1 MARLTKRI
9 VDSLRPL
16 PDRDVFAW
24 DGEIRGF
31 GVRVKPT
38 GVKTYFI
45 QYRNADG
52 RTRRL
57 VIGKHGI
64 LATDQARDFG
74 RQKLAEVLKGEDPSA
89 KRRAARA
96 SMTVSEMCDWYLKEG
111 HAGRLLGRNRRPI
124 KASSLDGDEGRI
136 NVHIKPLIGTQPI
149 RGIILADV
157 EKLQAEIAAGRSAI
171 RAKRRGRGG
180 QTKGGPGVA
189 GRTVS
194 TLRSMLGH
202 AKRQGLIETNP
213 ALGVRVIASNRK
225 LRRLSRDELA
235 LLGTA
240 MGTMEQEGEHPTG
253 LATIRAMLLTG
264 FRRLV
269 EVLGMH
275 RAWIRTK
282 EHSVCLPDTKTG
294 QQIRIIGQAAIDLLV
309 GQPVQKDS
317 PFVFPADWG
326 DGHFIGVVRVLDRVC
341 ARAKLQD
348 VTPHVLRHTFA
359 SIAAELGFTELTIA
373 GLLGHASRGV
383 TQRYIHLDSALVF
396 AADQVAAEIARLVV
410 PDLSRPQRVAAQ

>member
-1 MARLTKRI
+1 MTRLTKRM
-9 VDSLRPL
+9 VDGLRPL

-38 GVKTYFI
+38 GVKTYFV

-64 LATDQARDFG
+64 LATDQARDQG
-74 RQKLAEVLKGEDPSA
+74 RQRLAEVSKGEDPSA
-89 KRRAARA
+89 KRHAARGG
-96 SMTVSEMCDWYLKEG
+96 MTVAEVCDWYLTEG
-111 HAGRLLGRNRRPI
+111 RAGRLLGRNRRSI
-124 KASSLDGDEGRI
+124 KPSSLDGDEGRI
-136 NVHIKPLIGTQPI
+136 DIHIKPLIGAQPI

-202 AKRQGLIETNP
+202 AKRHGLIETNP
-213 ALGVRVIASNRK
+213 ALGVRVIAGNK
-225 LRRLSRDELA
+225 NLRRLSRDELA
-235 LLGTA
+235 LLGT
-240 MGTMEQEGEHPTG
+240 TMASAEQENEHPTG
-253 LATIRAMLLTG
+253 LAAIRAMLLTG
-264 FRRLV
+264 FRRL

-275 RAWIRTK
+275 RAWIRAQ
-282 EHSVCLPDTKTG
+282 EHSICLPDTKTG
-294 QQIRIIGQAAIDLLV
+294 QQVRIIGQAAIDLLAR
-309 GQPVQKDS
+309 QPVREDS

-341 ARAKLQD
+341 ARAKLHG

-373 GLLGHASRGV
+373 GLLGHASKGV
-383 TQRYIHLDSALVF
+383 TQRYIHLDNALVL
-396 AADQVAAEIARLVV
+396 AADRVASEIAQLTVPSSMRTERVAAE
-410 PDLSRPQRVAAQ
+410 

>member
-1 MARLTKRI
+1 MTRLTKRI

-38 GVKTYFI
+38 AVKTYFV

-64 LATDQARDFG
+64 LATDQARDQG
-74 RQKLAEVLKGEDPSA
+74 RQRLAEVSKGEDPSA
-89 KRRAARA
+89 KRHAARGG
-96 SMTVSEMCDWYLKEG
+96 MTVAEVCDWYLAEG
-111 HAGRLLGRNRRPI
+111 RAGRLLGRNRRPI
-124 KASSLDGDEGRI
+124 KASTLDGDECRI
-136 NVHIKPLIGTQPI
+136 KIHIKPLIGMQPV

-157 EKLQAEIAAGRSAI
+157 EKLQAEIAAGRSAA
-171 RAKRRGRGG
+171 RAKRRGCGG
-180 QTKGGPGVA
+180 QTKGGAGIA
-189 GRTVS
+189 GRTIS
-194 TLRSMLGH
+194 TLRSLLGH
-202 AKRQGLIETNP
+202 AKRHGLIETNP

-235 LLGTA
+235 LLGTTMA
-240 MGTMEQEGEHPTG
+240 TMEQEGEHPTG
-253 LATIRAMLLTG
+253 LAAIRVMLLTG
-264 FRRLV
+264 FRRL

-275 RAWIRTK
+275 RGWIRAN

-294 QQIRIIGQAAIDLLV
+294 QQIRVIGQAAIDLLM
-309 GQPVQKDS
+309 GRPAREDS

-326 DGHFIGVVRVLDRVC
+326 NGHFVGAVRVLSRVC
-341 ARAKLQD
+341 VRAGLKD

-359 SIAAELGFTELTIA
+359 SIVAELGFSELTIA
-373 GLLGHASRGV
+373 GLLGHASRGI
-383 TQRYIHLDSALVF
+383 TQRYIHLDGALML
-396 AADQVAAEIARLVV
+396 AADRVAAEIERLVV
-410 PDLSRPQRVAAQ
+410 PNRSTAQRIAAQ

>member
-1 MARLTKRI
+1 MTRLTKRI

-38 GVKTYFI
+38 GVKTYFV

-64 LATDQARDFG
+64 LATDQARDQG
-74 RQKLAEVLKGEDPSA
+74 RQRLAEVSKGEDPSA
-89 KRRAARA
+89 KRHAARGG
-96 SMTVSEMCDWYLKEG
+96 MTVAEVCDWYLTEG
-111 HAGRLLGRNRRPI
+111 RAGRLLGRNRRPI
-124 KASSLDGDEGRI
+124 KASTLDGDEGRMK
-136 NVHIKPLIGTQPI
+136 VHIKPLIGAQPVK
-149 RGIILADV
+149 GIILADV
-157 EKLQAEIAAGRSAI
+157 EKLQAEIAAGRSAV

-180 QTKGGPGVA
+180 QTKGGTGIA

-194 TLRSMLGH
+194 TLRSLLGH
-202 AKRQGLIETNP
+202 AKRHGLIETNP

-225 LRRLSRDELA
+225 LRRLTRDELT
-235 LLGTA
+235 LLGT
-240 MGTMEQEGEHPTG
+240 TMATMQKEGEHPTG
-253 LATIRAMLLTG
+253 LAAIRTLLLTG
-264 FRRLV
+264 FRRL

-275 RAWIRTK
+275 RAWVRAQ

-294 QQIRIIGQAAIDLLV
+294 QQIRIIGRAAIDLLV
-309 GQPVQKDS
+309 GQPARDDS

-326 DGHFIGVVRVLDRVC
+326 DGHFVGLVRVLDRVC
-341 ARAKLQD
+341 ARAKLKD
-348 VTPHVLRHTFA
+348 VTPHVFRHTFA
-359 SIAAELGFTELTIA
+359 SIAAELGFSELTIA

-383 TQRYIHLDSALVF
+383 TQRYIHLDSALVL
-396 AADQVAAEIARLVV
+396 AADRVAAEIGQLVV
-410 PDLSRPQRVAAQ
+410 PDLFIVQRVAAQ